1 MNFRDSVRTRLL
13 RSWLILGATAITAS
27 VLILGM
33 LISVERSNNRSRI
46 TDDLRSK
53 AGTIA
58 RRLSAELLVGERASI
73 VPVVTGLRQELSVDT
88 IELLPNG
95 IDCARNNESA
105 PCNKLTDSS
114 YVWLTEHLPHLPN
127 DRYVF
132 VGQSKTLIATAFP
145 WSTLAVS
152 VLLLLAILLMGII
165 LQWSSVRRH
174 ILKPTNDLLDSG
186 AKSADPSQWPIEI
199 RRINDKLQSLL
210 EERDRAMREA
220 HRLKTE
226 TLVHDLSQRI
236 LHDLKSP
243 LGTLGM
249 MIETDLKQVP
259 AETKDAIRRVLN
271 RIRVIVDTNLKEYS
285 ADALASST
293 NPATIASESTKPA
306 STIGGAVRVILDE
319 EAAKARSRSI
329 AITADLPRSIYHT
342 FAPITF
348 SELCRVFSNL
358 IVNAIDAA
366 EHGQKKIYITAHRS
380 DLYCEISIRDFGNG
394 FDPAALFRIQEGK
407 QGSTKQNGTGLG
419 LLTAKSLVE
428 QAGGQLTISSLSSG
442 AIVRVRL
449 PILETPLWFHDITHT
464 SAKTILAL
472 DDDSTMD
479 TQLKSLFPE
488 KHVELFQREA
498 EFLAATSRDEN
509 ALVLVDYD
517 FGGSQTGLD
526 LITGHGLTRRA
537 VLLSGRIAFDP
548 KIRATAES
556 SGVRM
561 YPKECLTRK
570 EVTHGIH

>member
-1 MNFRDSVRTRLL
+1 
-13 RSWLILGATAITAS
+13 LILGI
-27 VLILGM
+27 LIR
-33 LISVERSNNRSRI
+33 VERANNRSRI
-46 TDDLRSK
+46 TDDLRAK

-58 RRLSAELLVGERASI
+58 RRLSSELLVGERGNI
-73 VPVVTGLRQELSVDT
+73 DPVVAGLRQELSVDT
-88 IELLPNG
+88 IVLLPEG
-95 IDCARNNESA
+95 IDCGKNAGTS
-105 PCNKLTDSS
+105 PCDMLTDAS
-114 YVWLTEHLPHLPN
+114 YVWLTERLPHIPN
-127 DRYVF
+127 DRHVF

-152 VLLLLAILLMGII
+152 VLLLLAILLVGVI

-186 AKSADPSQWPIEI
+186 AKNVDPSQWPIEI
-199 RRINDKLQSLL
+199 RRINNKLQSLL
-210 EERDRAMREA
+210 EERDRAIREA

-271 RIRVIVDTNLKEYS
+271 RIRAIVDTNLKEYS
-285 ADALASST
+285 ADVLASTSV
-293 NPATIASESTKPA
+293 PATTSVEAIKPA
-306 STIGGAVRVILDE
+306 STIGGAVRMILDE
-319 EAAKARSRSI
+319 ETAKARSRDI
-329 AITADLPRSIYHT
+329 TITADLPRQIYHT

-358 IVNAIDAA
+358 IVNAVDAA
-366 EHGQKKIYITAHRS
+366 EQGQKKIYITAHRT
-380 DLYCEISIRDFGNG
+380 DDYCDISIRDFGKG
-394 FDPAALFRIQEGK
+394 FDPAALKRIQEGK

-419 LLTAKSLVE
+419 LLTAKTLVE
-428 QAGGQLTISSLSSG
+428 QAGGQLNISSLAGG

-449 PILETPLWFHDITHT
+449 PILDTPPWFHDITHT
-464 SAKTILAL
+464 TAKTILAL
-472 DDDSTMD
+472 DDDSTMIR
-479 TQLKSLFPE
+479 QLKSIFPE
-488 KHVELFQREA
+488 KHVELFQQED
-498 EFLAATSRDEN
+498 EFLAATSRDDS
-509 ALVLVDYD
+509 ALALVDYD
-517 FGGSQTGLD
+517 FGGNRTGLD

-548 KIRATAES
+548 KIRASAEA

-561 YPKECLTRK
+561 YPKECLAR
-570 EVTHGIH
+570 EEIAHDTH